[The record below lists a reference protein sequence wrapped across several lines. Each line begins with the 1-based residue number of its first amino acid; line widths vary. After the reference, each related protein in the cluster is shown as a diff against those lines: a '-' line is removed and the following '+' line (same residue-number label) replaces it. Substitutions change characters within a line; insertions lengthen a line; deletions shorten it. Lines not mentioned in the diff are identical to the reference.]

1 MLWTTILGSMLQAE
15 NVAKK
20 QALKK
25 RKVTMEQGEE
35 AAGEK
40 KKPRMWWEDELD
52 GQRMTARDGPE
63 EDAAYFREEVMPH
76 LSCGPGFAKPAL

>member
-1 MLWTTILGSMLQAE
+1 LLAELKTGCVCSQAE

-20 QALKK
+20 QGLKK
-25 RKVTMEQGEE
+25 RKTQADQAGEE
-35 AAGEK
+35 GAEK

-63 EDAAYFREEVMPH
+63 EDAAYFREEVR
-76 LSCGPGFAKPAL
+76 LLQGCSSL